1 MADAGISG
9 FLTKLEYKCRWYGAE
24 LAKVDQW
31 RPSSKLCS
39 GCGAKNEG
47 LTLSERRW
55 RCDSCGA
62 LHERG
67 LNAALNL
74 EKAGLELPGAGRG
87 DLVRPAMPAEVCEA
101 SRESV
106 VESWDPAKLEY
117 QVSSDSE

>member
-1 MADAGISG
+1 M
-9 FLTKLEYKCRWYGAE
+9 
-24 LAKVDQW
+24 DQW

-39 GCGAKNEG
+39 ECGAKNDS

-62 LHERG
+62 LHERD

-74 EKAGLELPGAGRG
+74 EKAGFELPGAGRG

-106 VESWDPAKLEY
+106 VEFWDPAKLEY
-117 QVSSDSE
+117 QVASDSE